1 MTCHRCGETSREG
14 ARFCDRCGTS
24 LAVPAAADA
33 PDESYRPGGVGEQ
46 RHVTV
51 MFCDLVDSTERAQR
65 LELEE
70 WRDLVR
76 SFQSVCYREISRAGG
91 FVAQY
96 LGDGVLA
103 YFGYPAAHGQ
113 DARAAVGAAVE
124 IVRGFRE
131 PSGSTAPTKLARLL
145 VRVGI
150 DSGVVL
156 ASEMGFGASRQPLVV
171 GSVPNRAARIQ
182 AAAQPNTVVI
192 SEATHRLVQ
201 GAFVC
206 ESIGRPELRGQDQP
220 VELFRVVRARQAPA
234 RAGNDAR
241 LTPLVGRAA
250 EIETLTDCWHA
261 AQKGEGQI
269 VLLAGE
275 AGVGKSR
282 LVRELKARVDRRRAL
297 QIRVP
302 RHPAQREQRALAGA
316 RAPAARPGA
325 SIARTRSARRG
336 RASAARSA
344 RAARCPTRCR

>member
-1 MTCHRCGETSREG
+1 
-14 ARFCDRCGTS
+14 
-24 LAVPAAADA
+24 
-33 PDESYRPGGVGEQ
+33 
-46 RHVTV
+46 
-51 MFCDLVDSTERAQR
+51 MFCDLVDSTERARR

-131 PSGSTAPTKLARLL
+131 PSGRAPAAQLL

-192 SEATHRLVQ
+192 SEATHRLVH

-206 ESIGRPELRGQDQP
+206 ESIGRPDLRGQDQP
-220 VELFRVVRARQAPA
+220 VELFLAP
-234 RAGNDAR
+234 
-241 LTPLVGRAA
+241 
-250 EIETLTDCWHA
+250 
-261 AQKGEGQI
+261 
-269 VLLAGE
+269 
-275 AGVGKSR
+275 
-282 LVRELKARVDRRRAL
+282 
-297 QIRVP
+297 
-302 RHPAQREQRALAGA
+302 
-316 RAPAARPGA
+316 
-325 SIARTRSARRG
+325 
-336 RASAARSA
+336 
-344 RAARCPTRCR
+344 